1 MEKRQR
7 GRAGIEP
14 ATSRT
19 LSENH
24 TTRPTARNNSVRL
37 LWFME
42 KNVGDCDAEVLL
54 QRCKKA
60 MRQENF
66 YNPTLC
72 LRELSS
78 IYQGY
83 TNNIMPPLGIEPRT
97 FRSSV

>member
-1 MEKRQR
+1 MVFSFFEKIEQSKR

-19 LSENH
+19 RSENH
-24 TTRPTARNNSVRL
+24 TTRPTARNKSVRL

-42 KNVGDCDAEVLL
+42 KNVGDCEAEVLL

-66 YNPTLC
+66 
-72 LRELSS
+72 
-78 IYQGY
+78 
-83 TNNIMPPLGIEPRT
+83 
-97 FRSSV
+97 